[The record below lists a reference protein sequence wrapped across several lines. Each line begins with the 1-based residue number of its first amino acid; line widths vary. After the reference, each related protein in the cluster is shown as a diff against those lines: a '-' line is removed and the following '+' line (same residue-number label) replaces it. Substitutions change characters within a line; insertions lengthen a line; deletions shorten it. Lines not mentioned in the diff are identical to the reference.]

1 MWLEEFF
8 LDFYYDFLKPF
19 LSHYLLTDLW
29 LSDHMLLKFRGFIL
43 AVSKV
48 VSGVPDSQMCCCLK
62 ELCSRSARDLPRTST
77 PPPPTPH
84 FSQVV
89 FWIYYTIS
97 HKWSKS
103 LTGAL
108 VSLRKNEGILNIKL
122 HVLCIVYSEQTKSF
136 SLPGD
141 IMTQPIL
148 YCLAIG
154 SFNLPTIRQFCTWFH
169 IITRS

>member
-48 VSGVPDSQMCCCLK
+48 VSGVPDSQICCCLK
-62 ELCSRSARDLPRTST
+62 ELCSRSTRDLPRTST
-77 PPPPTPH
+77 LDLP
-84 FSQVV
+84 
-89 FWIYYTIS
+89 YTIS
-97 HKWSKS
+97 HKRSKS

-108 VSLRKNEGILNIKL
+108 VSLHKNEEILNIKL

-169 IITRS
+169 IITYS